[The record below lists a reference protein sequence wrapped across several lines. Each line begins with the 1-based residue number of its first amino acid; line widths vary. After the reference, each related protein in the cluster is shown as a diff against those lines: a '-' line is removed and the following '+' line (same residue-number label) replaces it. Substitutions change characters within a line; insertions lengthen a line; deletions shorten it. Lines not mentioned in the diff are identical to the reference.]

1 MIGKVPKPGKSFGG
15 CIEYNVLKKDAVTL
29 YADGVRID
37 KIAHTI
43 NDFNM
48 QRKMN
53 PGLGQAVGHIA
64 LSWSPNDKDK
74 LNNEKMVEIAKEYL
88 QKMKI
93 QDTQVLMVRHKDRDH
108 PHIHIVYNR
117 VNNDGKTIPDSL
129 QRQKNIKICKELTL
143 KHGLYIGQGKQ
154 MVNRQ
159 QLKGI
164 DKLKYQLHDTIK
176 AVSLK
181 VNGMDELKQELAK
194 QGIGM
199 LYKYKSGTKEVQGI
213 SFSKGE
219 YKFKGSEI
227 DRSLSYGNLSKAIEQ
242 QVQQRQQS
250 KQQSKSLADELRQT
264 LSKERQQT
272 NYLKKAP
279 ETNYLKQTIEKLN
292 PLEKLLTTKSAEDM
306 PDIPEQKKKKKH
318 EQGQDQGIHR

>member
-1 MIGKVPKPGKSFGG
+1 MIGKIPKPGKSFGG
-15 CIEYNVLKKDAVTL
+15 CIQYNVLKKEATILD
-29 YADGVRID
+29 ADGIRID
-37 KIAHTI
+37 KVAHI
-43 NDFNM
+43 IDDFNR

-53 PGLGQAVGHIA
+53 PGLGQAVGHIS

-74 LNNEKMVEIAKEYL
+74 LSDEIMVNIAKEYL

-117 VNNDGKTIPDSL
+117 VNNEGKTIPDSL

-143 KHGLYIGQGKQ
+143 EHGLFIGQGKQ

-159 QLKGI
+159 QLNGI

-194 QGIGM
+194 HGIGM

-227 DRSLSYGNLSKAIEQ
+227 DRSLSYGNLSKAIDQ
-242 QVQQRQQS
+242 QVKQRQQS
-250 KQQSKSLADELRQT
+250 KQQTKSLADELRQV
-264 LSKERQQT
+264 LNKENQQT
-272 NYLKKAP
+272 AYLKKAP

-292 PLEKLLTTKSAEDM
+292 PLEKLLTAKPAEDM
-306 PDIPEQKKKKKH
+306 PDIPEQKKKKKNEQ
-318 EQGQDQGIHR
+318 EQGQGMHR

>member
-1 MIGKVPKPGKSFGG
+1 MIGKIPKPGKSFGG
-15 CIEYNVLKKDAVTL
+15 CIQYNVLKKEATILD
-29 YADGVRID
+29 ADGIRID

-43 NDFNM
+43 DDFNR

-53 PGLGQAVGHIA
+53 PGLGQAVGHIS

-74 LNNEKMVEIAKEYL
+74 LSDEIMVNIAKEYL

-117 VNNDGKTIPDSL
+117 VNNDGKTIPDSF

-143 KHGLYIGQGKQ
+143 EHGLYIGQGKQ

-176 AVSLK
+176 AISLK

-227 DRSLSYGNLSKAIEQ
+227 DRSLSYGNLSKAIDQ
-242 QVQQRQQS
+242 QVQQR
-250 KQQSKSLADELRQT
+250 QQSKSLADELRQA
-264 LSKERQQT
+264 LSKEKQQT
-272 NYLKKAP
+272 PYLKKAP
-279 ETNYLKQTIEKLN
+279 ETNYLKRTIEKLN
-292 PLEKLLTTKSAEDM
+292 PLEKLLTAKSEEDM

-318 EQGQDQGIHR
+318 EQEQGQGIHR

>member
-1 MIGKVPKPGKSFGG
+1 MIGKIPKPGKSFGG
-15 CIEYNVLKKDAVTL
+15 CIQYNVLKKDAAIL
-29 YADGVRID
+29 DAEGIRID
-37 KIAHTI
+37 KVAHTI
-43 NDFNM
+43 DDFNR

-53 PGLGQAVGHIA
+53 PGLGQAVGHIS
-64 LSWSPNDKDK
+64 LSWRPNDKDK
-74 LNNEKMVEIAKEYL
+74 LSDEIMVSIAKEYL

-117 VNNDGKTIPDSL
+117 VNNEGKTIPDSL

-143 KHGLYIGQGKQ
+143 EHGLYIGQGKQ

-176 AVSLK
+176 AISQK
-181 VNGMDELKQELAK
+181 VNSMNELKQELAK

-199 LYKYKSGTKEVQGI
+199 MYKYKSGTKEVQGI

-227 DRSLSYGNLSKAIEQ
+227 DRSLSYGHLSKAIDER
-242 QVQQRQQS
+242 VQQRQQS
-250 KQQSKSLADELRQT
+250 KQQSKSLADELRQA
-264 LSKERQQT
+264 LSKEGQQT
-272 NYLKKAP
+272 TYLKKAS
-279 ETNYLKQTIEKLN
+279 ETNYLKQAIEKSN
-292 PLEKLLTTKSAEDM
+292 PLEKLLNAKSEADM
-306 PDIPEQKKKKKH
+306 PDIPEQKKKKKPEH
-318 EQGQDQGIHR
+318 KQDQGMHR

>member
-1 MIGKVPKPGKSFGG
+1 MIGKIPKPGKSFGG
-15 CIEYNVLKKDAVTL
+15 CIQYNVLKKEAAILD
-29 YADGVRID
+29 ADGIRID

-43 NDFNM
+43 DDFNR

-53 PGLGQAVGHIA
+53 PGLGQAVGHIS

-74 LNNEKMVEIAKEYL
+74 LSDEIMVSIAKEYL

-93 QDTQVLMVRHKDRDH
+93 HDTQVLMVRHKDRDH

-117 VNNDGKTIPDSL
+117 VNNEGKTIPDSL

-181 VNGMDELKQELAK
+181 VNDMDELKQELAK
-194 QGIGM
+194 HGIGM

-227 DRSLSYGNLSKAIEQ
+227 DRSLSYGNLSKAIDER
-242 QVQQRQQS
+242 VQQRQQS
-250 KQQSKSLADELRQT
+250 KQQSKSLADELRQVV
-264 LSKERQQT
+264 SKERQQT
-272 NYLKKAP
+272 TYLKKEP
-279 ETNYLKQTIEKLN
+279 ETNYLKQPIEKLN
-292 PLEKLLTTKSAEDM
+292 PLEKLLTAKSEEDM
-306 PDIPEQKKKKKH
+306 PGIPEQKKKKKH
-318 EQGQDQGIHR
+318 EQEQSQGIHR